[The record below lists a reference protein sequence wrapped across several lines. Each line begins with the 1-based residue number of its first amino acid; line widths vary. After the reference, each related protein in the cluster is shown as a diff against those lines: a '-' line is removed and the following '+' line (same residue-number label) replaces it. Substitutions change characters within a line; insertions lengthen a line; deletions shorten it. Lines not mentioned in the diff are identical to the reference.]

1 MLYWQ
6 GLPKEGIH
14 TSMWIIYTLLT
25 AFLLASSDAIT
36 KDLLTRYSPWQV
48 IRARFLLALVFLVP
62 LPFIYGFPTLDTTF
76 WLAAGAD
83 LPLEILALLLY
94 LKAIDVSP
102 LSLSLPFLSF
112 TPLFLLLTS
121 RIMLGEHVST
131 QALIGILAMVAGSY
145 LLQAGRVREGLVEP
159 IKALIRE
166 RGAMLMLGV
175 AFIYSITSNLG
186 KVAITH
192 SSPQFF
198 ATFFALEMALVAL
211 VIPYHK
217 GDKKVWKLKD
227 KAMILMALFFA
238 LHFLFHTLALNLARV
253 SYMIPLKR
261 TSILFGVLYGRILY
275 KEEEIKE
282 RLLGASLMVAG
293 ALLISLAP

>member
-1 MLYWQ
+1 
-6 GLPKEGIH
+6 
-14 TSMWIIYTLLT
+14 MWIFYTLLT

-48 IRARFLLALVFLVP
+48 IRARFLLALVFLAP
-62 LPFIYGFPTLDTTF
+62 LPLIYGIPSLDTTF

-94 LKAIDVSP
+94 LKAIEVSP

-112 TPLFLLLTS
+112 TPLFLLITS
-121 RIMLGEHVST
+121 RVMLGEHVSH
-131 QALIGILAMVAGSY
+131 QALAGILAMVVGSY
-145 LLQAGRVREGLVEP
+145 LLQVGRVREGLLEP
-159 IKALIRE
+159 IKALGRE

-217 GDKKVWKLKD
+217 GDRKTWNIKD
-227 KAMILMALFFA
+227 KAMILMALLFA
-238 LHFLFHTLALNLARV
+238 LHFLFHTLAINLAQV

-261 TSILFGVLYGRILY
+261 TSVLFGVIYGRILY
-275 KEEEIKE
+275 KEEGIKE
-282 RLLGASLMVAG
+282 RLTGAALMVIG
-293 ALLISLAP
+293 ALLISLAG

>member
-1 MLYWQ
+1 
-6 GLPKEGIH
+6 
-14 TSMWIIYTLLT
+14 MWILYTLLT

-36 KDLLTRYSPWQV
+36 KDLLHRYSPWQV
-48 IRARFLLALVFLVP
+48 IRARFILALVFLAP
-62 LPFIYGFPTLDTTF
+62 LPFIYGFPSLDKAF
-76 WLAAGAD
+76 WLAAGTD

-94 LKAIDVSP
+94 LKAIEVSP

-112 TPLFLLLTS
+112 TPLFLLVTS
-121 RIMLGEHVST
+121 RVMLGEQVTT
-131 QALIGILAMVAGSY
+131 QALVGILAMVAGSY
-145 LLQAGRVREGLVEP
+145 LLQVGKVKEGLLEP
-159 IKALIRE
+159 IKALLKE
-166 RGAMLMLGV
+166 KGSMLMLAV

-211 VIPYHK
+211 IIPYHR
-217 GDKKVWKLKD
+217 GDRKTWNIRD

-238 LHFLFHTLALNLARV
+238 LHFLFHTLALNLAQV

-261 TSILFGVLYGRILY
+261 TSVLFGVLYGKILY
-275 KEEEIKE
+275 KEEGIKE
-282 RLLGASLMVAG
+282 RLAGAALMVIG
-293 ALLISLAP
+293 ALLISLAG

>member
-1 MLYWQ
+1 
-6 GLPKEGIH
+6 
-14 TSMWIIYTLLT
+14 MWIFYTLLT

-48 IRARFLLALVFLVP
+48 IRARFLLALVFLAP
-62 LPFIYGFPTLDTTF
+62 LPFIYGFPSLDGTF
-76 WLAAGAD
+76 WLAAGVD
-83 LPLEILALLLY
+83 LPLEVLALLLY
-94 LKAIDVSP
+94 LKAIEVSP

-112 TPLFLLLTS
+112 TPLFLLVTS

-131 QALIGILAMVAGSY
+131 PALTGILAMVVGSY
-145 LLQAGRVREGLVEP
+145 LLQVGKVREGLLEP
-159 IKALIRE
+159 IKALARE
-166 RGAMLMLGV
+166 KGSMLMLGV

-198 ATFFALEMALVAL
+198 ATFFALEMALIAL
-211 VIPYHK
+211 VIPYHR
-217 GDKKVWKLKD
+217 GDRKTWNIKD
-227 KAMILMALFFA
+227 KAMILMALLFA
-238 LHFLFHTLALNLARV
+238 LHFLFHTLAIDLARV

-275 KEEEIKE
+275 KEEDIKE